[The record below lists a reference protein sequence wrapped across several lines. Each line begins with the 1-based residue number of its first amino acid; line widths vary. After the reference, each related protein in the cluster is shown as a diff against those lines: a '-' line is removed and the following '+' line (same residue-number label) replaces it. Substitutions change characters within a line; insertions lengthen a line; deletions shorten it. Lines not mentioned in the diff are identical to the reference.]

1 MRLFLLIASLV
12 FTILSVVI
20 LYKEGYSI
28 EGVSGVVLF
37 SLATLFFVFQDR
49 WDKWSDQKI
58 KKNRESSH
66 CILENDRICFPKG
79 YYFKYGFLKSRKDL
93 PFNVIE
99 EVRLNTIPIA
109 ARIKG
114 NELIFLKGLK
124 DKDIL
129 GSTLKNKISKPQDHW
144 ALICEEFLDTELDI
158 QQQEFIQNSL
168 DTYGFSRSE
177 INRIKDRI
185 RLRMLIRTYISWEWL
200 YYGQYDVLNELW
212 PLNEE
217 KYWWTMDIAL
227 QTETKSSKNEAA

>member
-20 LYKEGYSI
+20 LYKEGFSI

-37 SLATLFFVFQDR
+37 SMATLFFIFQDR

-58 KKNRESSH
+58 KKSRESSH

-99 EVRLNTIPIA
+99 EVRLNTIPIT

-114 NELIFLKGLK
+114 NELIFLNGLE

-158 QQQEFIQNSL
+158 KQQEFIQNSL
-168 DTYGFSRSE
+168 DTYGFSRNE

-227 QTETKSSKNEAA
+227 RKEIKPSKNEAA